1 MSLDITDNNHWMM
14 LVDILVQSIFFYDIY
29 CEIELC
35 GFVANWTTK
44 NYVFILLRLIN
55 YKYHAK

>member
-1 MSLDITDNNHWMM
+1 MSLDITDNNHWIM

-35 GFVANWTTK
+35 GFVAVLQK
-44 NYVFILLRLIN
+44 IMYLYYFGL
-55 YKYHAK
+55 